1 MDCLNTLKTLGF
13 ECIAL
18 NEVVVLYSP
27 VSFSD
32 GTPMA
37 ITLKPHNQG
46 LILSDDGETLFA
58 LNANGIPMSDAR
70 RFNYLV
76 EHAKDF
82 NLALNEQGAF
92 FVYTPIEKANGV
104 AANFLAFFNFIAD
117 WEKKTLAIGNEES
130 SLIDKVI
137 ADLKRRFPTAKIE
150 ERPTEVY
157 GASGTAYRF
166 DAKMDDR
173 YVGIISAHSTA
184 TGSALRK
191 IADLKKS
198 GDDMEMLFI
207 LDDYKSRDKAEME
220 SLIISSYCPTM
231 LASSLDSIPAAH

>member
-1 MDCLNTLKTLGF
+1 MDCLNTLKLLGF
-13 ECIAL
+13 ECITL
-18 NEVVVLYSP
+18 NEVVVLSSP
-27 VSFSD
+27 ISFSD

-37 ITLKPHNQG
+37 ITLKPHNNG
-46 LILSDDGETLFA
+46 FILSDDGETLFA
-58 LNANGIPMSDAR
+58 LNANGMPMSDGR
-70 RFNYLV
+70 KFNYLV

-92 FVYTPIEKANGV
+92 FAFTPVEKANGV

-117 WEKKTLAIGNEES
+117 WEKKSLAIGNEES

-137 ADLKRRFPTAKIE
+137 SDLKRRFPSALIE
-150 ERPTEVY
+150 ARPDEVY
-157 GASGTAYRF
+157 GASGAAYRF

-184 TGSALRK
+184 TGAALRK

-198 GDDMEMLFI
+198 GDDIEMLFI

-231 LASSLDSIPAAH
+231 LASSLDSMPVVH